1 MKKIFSTTLG
11 IFLLFILQM
20 TWFGQITF
28 GGVKANILAI
38 FIYTSSMVLDLEYS
52 LGIAV
57 IVGFLQDSLN
67 GFLFGFNI
75 FAYLLLAGIITIN
88 KGNIFKE
95 GALIILA
102 GAVIFSIV
110 YALIYFM
117 VIWLLGYNIGTIM
130 GVASDIFY
138 FAMYSAILS
147 LPLYLWS
154 KLIYSGWED
163 IVSGRDSVGKKI

>member
-1 MKKIFSTTLG
+1 MKKILSIILG

-20 TWFGQITF
+20 TWAGQITF

-38 FIYTSSMVLDLEYS
+38 FIFTSSMLLSLKYS
-52 LGIAV
+52 IAIAI

-75 FAYLLLAGIITIN
+75 FTYLLLASLITVN

-95 GALIILA
+95 GSFVIVVGALIF
-102 GAVIFSIV
+102 AVV
-110 YALIYFM
+110 YETIYFM
-117 VIWLLGYNIGTIM
+117 VIWLLGYNVGTIM
-130 GVASDIFY
+130 EIGSNIFY
-138 FAMYSAILS
+138 SVVHSMVLS

-154 KLIYSGWED
+154 KLIYCGWED
-163 IVSGRDSVGKKI
+163 INSGRDSVSKKI